1 MIPTEKQQLKSE
13 LERIGDS
20 PSRLAALFSTIKT
33 RLGSSAAS
41 QLWWGAFAAYDAAET

>member
-1 MIPTEKQQLKSE
+1 MTLTEQQHLKSE

-20 PSRLAALFSTIKT
+20 PSRIATLFTSIKT

-41 QLWWGAFAAYDAAET
+41 QLWWSAFAARDAAET